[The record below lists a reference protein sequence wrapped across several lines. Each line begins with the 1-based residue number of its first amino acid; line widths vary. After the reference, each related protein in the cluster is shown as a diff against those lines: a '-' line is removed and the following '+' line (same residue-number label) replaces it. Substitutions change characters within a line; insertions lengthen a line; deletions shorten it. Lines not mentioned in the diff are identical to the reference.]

1 MRNPSLES
9 VEKGDS
15 FVGGHSGTLNHGFA
29 YESHVLKVGEMGM
42 RFGQPDRI
50 ITVCVR
56 SINMDGSVR
65 HEELGWM
72 RLHGFKQ
79 VLDLSNVHL
88 VDA

>member
-65 HEELGWM
+65 H
-72 RLHGFKQ
+72 
-79 VLDLSNVHL
+79 V
-88 VDA
+88 VDASKMLWWSQLSKGLV